1 MPGKE
6 QERRIESKESKKT
19 KDNRRREAKQ
29 QAIKNQD
36 KGIDS
41 RVEVELTLKGRELAL
56 ELDLAPF
63 TRKRKRTNRDLIL
76 LDS

>member
-63 TRKRKRTNRDLIL
+63 TRKRKRTTRDLIL